1 MPTTEKDLIIKLPY
15 RVGLWISRADDKIGF
30 FDEEVERGRLEA
42 VIERVAKHHETSPF
56 VRNILANT
64 LNRADQWPDWAAELD
79 TILADCKA
87 GLKIVKAQSSEEDV
101 KTYRVVLMQ
110 TAVCVAEAF
119 QEDESQEAGAPSF
132 PSANDQGIPENI
144 SKAERKALEQLKKAL
159 WGTGKPGK
167 TVKK

>member
-1 MPTTEKDLIIKLPY
+1 MPAIEKDLIIKLPY

-42 VIERVAKHHETSPF
+42 VIERVAKHHETSSF
-56 VRNILANT
+56 VRNVLANT
-64 LNRADQWPDWAAELD
+64 LKQSDKWPEWAAELD

-87 GLKIVKAQSSEEDV
+87 GLKIVTAQSSEEDS
-101 KTYRVVLMQ
+101 KIYRVVLMQ

-119 QEDESQEAGAPSF
+119 QEDETIPAGMPTW

-144 SKAERKALEQLKKAL
+144 SKPERKALEQLKKAL
-159 WGTGKPGK
+159 WGTE
-167 TVKK
+167 KKKSDGA